1 MTTDQTS
8 SRSLRALAGAILF
21 ALGMLLLFANL
32 DAVADNLSHSSTTSA
47 GALGSIYQFSLAG
60 LRAAQAYFFDHPS
73 FQAGVRQILL
83 SCWPLLLVMIG
94 AALLQ
99 HAAGRNLANP
109 PARLGPSGTGERN

>member
-1 MTTDQTS
+1 MTTQRTS
-8 SRSLRALAGAILF
+8 SRTLKALTGAILT
-21 ALGMLLLFANL
+21 ALGLLLLFANL
-32 DAVADNLSHSSTTSA
+32 DAVADNLSHPTSMGPLA
-47 GALGSIYQFSLAG
+47 SCMELGIAG

-99 HAAGRNLANP
+99 HAAGRGLANSG
-109 PARLGPSGTGERN
+109 RLSAQGNGERN

>member
-1 MTTDQTS
+1 MATQSRKS
-8 SRSLRALAGAILF
+8 SRSLKALAGAALL

-32 DAVADNLSHSSTTSA
+32 DAVADSLSHPSSRGPLESCLE
-47 GALGSIYQFSLAG
+47 LGIAG

-83 SCWPLLLVMIG
+83 SCWPLLLVLTG

-99 HAAGRNLANP
+99 HAVGRGLANSG
-109 PARLGPSGTGERN
+109 ARLSTQSNGERN